1 LADRIDHHFARKLGK
16 ETCSQGDLTV
26 HVFVNGVRLFFDVEG
41 AKLMPAGPAM
51 REKPTLLL
59 LHGGPGSDHSIY
71 RPAYSAL
78 AEIAQVIYLDHRGNG
93 RSEDGPQESWNL
105 AQWGDDVRAFCDVLG
120 ITSPIVL
127 GASFGG
133 MVALAYATR
142 HPTHPSKLVLIS
154 TEAAGG
160 SYPERRVEL
169 FERFGGPEVGALA
182 RRRFLEV
189 ESHPDQAWLDAW
201 RARAFPLYTRI
212 PRDPDMA
219 RRAINRS
226 EVLNWFTKPGGES
239 QRFNM
244 FPDLC
249 RIQCPTLVLGGE
261 DDPMLPIESQADIA
275 AALPAHLVQF
285 ERFTNCGHAVVPDAP
300 ERAMA
305 VIRNFIEHR

>member
-1 LADRIDHHFARKLGK
+1 M
-16 ETCSQGDLTV
+16 
-26 HVFVNGVRLFFDVEG
+26 HVRVNGVRLFFDVEG
-41 AKLMPAGPAM
+41 ARLVPDGPAM

-59 LHGGPGSDHSIY
+59 LHGGPGFDHSIY

-78 AEIAQVIYLDHRGNG
+78 ADVAQVIFLDHRGNG
-93 RSEDGPQESWNL
+93 RSEDGPSEAWNL

-120 ITSPIVL
+120 IVNPIVL

-142 HPTHPSKLVLIS
+142 HPAHPSKLVLIS

-160 SYPERRVEL
+160 THRNRRVEL

-189 ESHPDQAWLDAW
+189 QGHIDQASLDAW
-201 RARAFPLYTRI
+201 RRLAFPLYTRT

-219 RRAINRS
+219 RRAVSRS
-226 EVLNWFTKPGGES
+226 EVQHWFTKPDGES
-239 QRFNM
+239 HTFNM
-244 FPDLC
+244 FPDLG

-261 DDPMLPIESQADIA
+261 DDPMLPIECQADLA
-275 AALPAHLVQF
+275 AALPAHLVRF
-285 ERFTNCGHAVVPDAP
+285 ERFADCGHAVVPDAP

-305 VIRNFIEHR
+305 VIRDFIEQR